1 MKTLLLTTLLITAG
15 FSCFSQTTVF
25 PDNHINS
32 VSTTVPPDARF
43 EVLQSDH
50 GMGSVYKVDK
60 YLGKVSYIAFG
71 EWAYQSWTKI
81 ERLNHPA
88 DTITDQ
94 QKVNYQLFAGKER
107 KFTYLMNVNTGATWV
122 LVLNK
127 KGYYVWD
134 PIFKEEGK

>member
-1 MKTLLLTTLLITAG
+1 MKTLLLTACLITAG

-32 VSTTVPPDARF
+32 VSTTVPPDSRF
-43 EVLQSDH
+43 EILQWEFNTRDVL
-50 GMGSVYKVDK
+50 KVDK
-60 YLGKVSYIAFG
+60 YLGNVSRIAVDKNADEF
-71 EWAYQSWTKI
+71 WFKI
-81 ERLNHPA
+81 ERLFHPR